1 MVSCIPLTYFSD
13 RTSFLPPTSNPT
25 RSAPPH
31 PTYHPDGLALSPSAI
46 GALYELAPFIV
57 TLLQM
62 SPTASNPL
70 PAEPESSQPSSVQ
83 PAQDEQ
89 NNVTADHFPE
99 PFPKLG
105 PSPPFQYNASLH
117 RLDTVSPQA
126 HPMIASPHVP
136 SPPSAGL
143 KLQTDH
149 LNEKKREELAGT
161 NNSATIGEPHQTIFN
176 AGLPV
181 RTTSLRKAYTRTHRA
196 DSLSPASAISS
207 PGVGPLVEMT
217 PLPSPVSPWGI
228 PGLGRRS
235 IDDEREEAAPDT
247 TMLYDFEEPK
257 PDIVPLPR
265 STPKKRAIPDN
276 VEQARIYDANAAA
289 YAKNRSVSEYVPE
302 GMQIPKSRNIV
313 VSTGAPSIEQQSLS
327 PPEDHMHREH
337 YLAVQRGLAISIPNP
352 PTPPDSNRGK
362 ENDEVDSPSAKSAAL
377 KGPVPLVYE
386 AYMVRGGKLRKWRA
400 LRQLG
405 KGTFSNVMLA
415 TSEGVNT
422 SDGSLLEP
430 KDEEQVDSKSLVAVK
445 ICQLGPAGG
454 ADEQKIET
462 SIKREVEIMKS
473 INHPSLVHLKAV
485 NMCERQTFLVLNYCA
500 GGDLFELANQSLDVL
515 TPSLIRRMFAELV
528 AAVRYLHLQYI
539 VHRDIKLES
548 TYIIA
553 YSVP

>member
-1 MVSCIPLTYFSD
+1 MDLQ
-13 RTSFLPPTSNPT
+13 
-25 RSAPPH
+25 
-31 PTYHPDGLALSPSAI
+31 PSK
-46 GALYELAPFIV
+46 L
-57 TLLQM
+57 LLQM
-62 SPTASNPL
+62 SSTASNP
-70 PAEPESSQPSSVQ
+70 PSAEPESSQLSSVQ
-83 PAQDEQ
+83 PAQDEL
-89 NNVTADHFPE
+89 NNVPADHFSGS
-99 PFPKLG
+99 FPKSG
-105 PSPPFQYNASLH
+105 APPPFQYNASLH
-117 RLDTVSPQA
+117 RLDTASSQA
-126 HPMIASPHVP
+126 HPMITSPHAP
-136 SPPSAGL
+136 SPSSAGL
-143 KLQTDH
+143 RLQTDH
-149 LNEKKREELAGT
+149 LDEKKREESAAT
-161 NNSATIGEPHQTIFN
+161 NKPITVGDTQQTVFN

-181 RTTSLRKAYTRTHRA
+181 RTSSLRKAYTRTHRA

-217 PLPSPVSPWGI
+217 PLPSPVSPWGTL
-228 PGLGRRS
+228 GLERRS
-235 IDDEREEAAPDT
+235 IDDEREKAAPDT
-247 TMLYDFEEPK
+247 VILGEFEEPK
-257 PDIVPLPR
+257 LDPVLFPR
-265 STPKKRAIPDN
+265 STPKKRAIPDDL
-276 VEQARIYDANAAA
+276 EQARIYDANATA
-289 YAKNRSVSEYVPE
+289 YAKNRSMSEYVPE

-313 VSTGAPSIEQQSLS
+313 VSTSGASSIAQQALS

-337 YLAVQRGLAISIPNP
+337 YLAVQRGLAIPIPNP

-362 ENDEVDSPSAKSAAL
+362 ENDEVDSPSTNPTAL

-386 AYMVRGGKLRKWRA
+386 AYMVRGGRLRRWRA

-422 SDGSLLEP
+422 LDGSLLEP
-430 KDEEQVDSKSLVAVK
+430 KDEEQVNPKSLVAVK
-445 ICQLGPAGG
+445 ICELGPAGG

-500 GGDLFELANQSLDVL
+500 GGDLFELANLSLDVL

-528 AAVRYLHLQYI
+528 AAVRYLHLQHI

>member
-1 MVSCIPLTYFSD
+1 MPLGPYTNS
-13 RTSFLPPTSNPT
+13 
-25 RSAPPH
+25 H
-31 PTYHPDGLALSPSAI
+31 LSS
-46 GALYELAPFIV
+46 LHV
-57 TLLQM
+57 QM
-62 SPTASNPL
+62 SSTASHPP

-83 PAQDEQ
+83 PVQDEQ
-89 NNVTADHFPE
+89 NNVTAKHTSE

-105 PSPPFQYNASLH
+105 VPPHFQYNASLH
-117 RLDTVSPQA
+117 QLDTVPSQA
-126 HPMIASPHVP
+126 QPMIASPHVP

-143 KLQTDH
+143 RLQTDH
-149 LNEKKREELAGT
+149 LNEKKREESAGT
-161 NNSATIGEPHQTIFN
+161 NHPVTVGETQQTVFN

-181 RTTSLRKAYTRTHRA
+181 RTTSLRKAYTRNYRA
-196 DSLSPASAISS
+196 DSLSPASVISS

-228 PGLGRRS
+228 SGLGRRS
-235 IDDEREEAAPDT
+235 IDDEREEAVPET

-257 PDIVPLPR
+257 PDIAPLPR
-265 STPKKRAIPDN
+265 STPKKRAIPDDLDR
-276 VEQARIYDANAAA
+276 ARIFDANAAA

-302 GMQIPKSRNIV
+302 GMQVPKSRNVV
-313 VSTGAPSIEQQSLS
+313 VSTGAPSIEQQSIS

-337 YLAVQRGLAISIPNP
+337 YLAVQRGLAISIPDP

-362 ENDEVDSPSAKSAAL
+362 ENDEVDSPSTNSAAL

-386 AYMVRGGKLRKWRA
+386 AYMVRGGKLRRWRA

-415 TSEGVNT
+415 TSEGINT
-422 SDGSLLEP
+422 SDRSLLEP

-485 NMCERQTFLVLNYCA
+485 NMCERETFLILNYCA

-515 TPSLIRRMFAELV
+515 TPSLIRRMFSELV
-528 AAVRYLHLQYI
+528 AAVRYLHLKYI

-548 TYIIA
+548 TYLIA

>member
-1 MVSCIPLTYFSD
+1 
-13 RTSFLPPTSNPT
+13 
-25 RSAPPH
+25 
-31 PTYHPDGLALSPSAI
+31 
-46 GALYELAPFIV
+46 
-57 TLLQM
+57 
-62 SPTASNPL
+62 
-70 PAEPESSQPSSVQ
+70 
-83 PAQDEQ
+83 
-89 NNVTADHFPE
+89 
-99 PFPKLG
+99 
-105 PSPPFQYNASLH
+105 
-117 RLDTVSPQA
+117 
-126 HPMIASPHVP
+126 
-136 SPPSAGL
+136 
-143 KLQTDH
+143 
-149 LNEKKREELAGT
+149 
-161 NNSATIGEPHQTIFN
+161 
-176 AGLPV
+176 
-181 RTTSLRKAYTRTHRA
+181 
-196 DSLSPASAISS
+196 
-207 PGVGPLVEMT
+207 
-217 PLPSPVSPWGI
+217 
-228 PGLGRRS
+228 
-235 IDDEREEAAPDT
+235 
-247 TMLYDFEEPK
+247 MLYDFEEPK
-257 PDIVPLPR
+257 PDIAPLPR
-265 STPKKRAIPDN
+265 STPKKRAIPDDLDR
-276 VEQARIYDANAAA
+276 ARIFDANAAA

-302 GMQIPKSRNIV
+302 GMQVPKSRNVV
-313 VSTGAPSIEQQSLS
+313 VSTGAPSIEQQSIS

-352 PTPPDSNRGK
+352 PTPPDSNRGR
-362 ENDEVDSPSAKSAAL
+362 ENDEVDSPSTKSATL

-386 AYMVRGGKLRKWRA
+386 AYMVRGGKLRRWRA

-422 SDGSLLEP
+422 SDRSLLEL

-485 NMCERQTFLVLNYCA
+485 NMCERETFLILNYCA